1 MPMDVP
7 GDALAGTVPV
17 LDALDCLRVAVTIY
31 DARERLIYLNCH
43 FNYLFR
49 SMPPAHELVG
59 CSYEDLIRM
68 ELTGGEIAAAS
79 FLGGEEAFIAGRCAQ
94 MREGDY
100 SPRDIHLAGGRIV
113 EIKMRKTAEG
123 GWIALW
129 SDVTE
134 ARHAFGRLETAIEL
148 SADAFALWD
157 HGDRLVMCNPSFARL
172 HGRTAEAELTGTCF
186 AELIAEVANSG
197 RVALDTTAEAWIE
210 KRLKAHAGEAGAL
223 TVAMASGDAYLVRE
237 RATAGGGHA
246 TVYTDITDKARAEAA
261 FAEQKEALAQT
272 QRVLDAAEAKARK
285 QANYLADLTR
295 RLDTAEKG
303 AAAAKTTFLRTM
315 SHELKTP
322 LNAII
327 GFSDMLKSA
336 PGHFSADQIGEYAG
350 LIHMAGGNLLRMLNQ
365 ILDLTKIAA
374 ERFPLNCTPVI
385 VSGVLRGAFDAV
397 SARAENKSIAVTVE
411 DCEAGLAADA
421 DENALTAMVG
431 HLAENAV
438 TFTQNGGSVRLSAAR
453 RNGRVI
459 VQVEDNGPGVPEND
473 LARIVEPFEQV
484 SQSTAD
490 GAQGSG
496 LGLPLVKALA
506 ELHGGTLSL
515 QSQLGEGFTATLDL
529 PAASFETA
537 A

>member
-1 MPMDVP
+1 MPMDNP
-7 GDALAGTVPV
+7 GDALAGTVPI
-17 LDALDCLRVAVTIY
+17 LEALDCLRAAVTIY
-31 DARERLIYLNCH
+31 DARERLIYLNRH
-43 FNYLFR
+43 FNYMFR
-49 SMPPAHELVG
+49 SLPPAHALIG
-59 CSYEDLIRM
+59 RSYEDLIRM
-68 ELTGGEIAAAS
+68 ELAGGEIVPAS
-79 FLGGEEAFIAGRCAQ
+79 FSGGEEAFVAGRRAQ
-94 MREGDY
+94 MREGNY

-134 ARHAFGRLETAIEL
+134 ARYAFARLQTAIEL

-157 HGDRLVMCNPSFARL
+157 RGDRLVMCNPSFARL
-172 HGRTAEAELTGTCF
+172 HGRAAETELAGIRF
-186 AELIAEVANSG
+186 AELIAEVANNG
-197 RVALDTTAEAWIE
+197 LVVLGTTAKAWIDM
-210 KRLKAHAGEAGAL
+210 RLKAHAGEAGAL
-223 TVAMASGDAYLVRE
+223 TVAMANGEAYLVRE
-237 RATAGGGHA
+237 RATADGGHA

-261 FAEQKEALAQT
+261 FAEQREALAET
-272 QRVLDAAEAKARK
+272 QRVLDATEAKARK

-295 RLDTAEKG
+295 RLDSAEKG
-303 AAAAKTTFLRTM
+303 AATAKTTFLRTM

-327 GFSDMLKSA
+327 GFSDLLKST
-336 PGHFSADQIGEYAG
+336 PGHFSAGQIGEYAS

-374 ERFPLNCTPVI
+374 GRFPLNRTPVTI
-385 VSGVLRGAFDAV
+385 SGVLQGACDLV
-397 SARAENKSIAVTVE
+397 SERAEEKSIAVTVE
-411 DCEAGLAADA
+411 ECEAGLAADA
-421 DENALTAMVG
+421 DENALAAMVG

-438 TFTQNGGSVRLSAAR
+438 TFTQNGGSVRLSAMR
-453 RNGRVI
+453 RNGRVA
-459 VQVEDNGPGVPEND
+459 VQVQDNGPGVAEED

-484 SQSTAD
+484 RQSTA
-490 GAQGSG
+490 GGMQGSG

-515 QSQLGEGFTATLDL
+515 QSRLGEGFTATVDL